1 MLLKQI
7 ICYRLHLLNFFD
19 MKKSQK
25 SWMDFAQAFLESVN
39 TRKQEIES
47 FEIRQKMSTFY
58 DTTTT
63 AILAI
68 FLSTT

>member
-1 MLLKQI
+1 
-7 ICYRLHLLNFFD
+7 
-19 MKKSQK
+19 
-25 SWMDFAQAFLESVN
+25 MDFAQAFLESVN

-68 FLSTT
+68 FLSIT